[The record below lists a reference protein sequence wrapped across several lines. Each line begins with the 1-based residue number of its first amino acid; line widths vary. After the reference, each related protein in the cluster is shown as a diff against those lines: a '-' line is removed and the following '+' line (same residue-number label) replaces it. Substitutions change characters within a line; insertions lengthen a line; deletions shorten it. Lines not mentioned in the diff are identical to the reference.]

1 MAHPEAGRPSGAPA
15 APAPEPV
22 DVRER
27 GANHAISTRRLFIQL
42 QVFTGCADPGPLV
55 SALDKGGHEAVLY
68 GDVNDPRGVGV
79 LLMAEDPAF
88 FATRGRE
95 LLNGEAFAGLARRAE
110 LAMLGRTYASGFE
123 PDLEDWLLA
132 RPRRTVL
139 NSAWPWGIWYPLR
152 RSGAFARLTPQ
163 EQGAV
168 LREHGAIGRAYGDA
182 DLAHD
187 VRLACHGLDTHD
199 NDFVIGL
206 VGRELH
212 PLSHLVQAMRRTAQ
226 TSAYIQ
232 TLGPFFIGHVIW
244 QSPGRA

>member
-1 MAHPEAGRPSGAPA
+1 MAHGESGRPAGP
-15 APAPEPV
+15 PAPEPV

-27 GANHAISTRRLFIQL
+27 GANQAISTRRLFMQL
-42 QVFTGCADPGPLV
+42 QVFTGCADAAPLV
-55 SALDKGGHEAVLY
+55 SALDKAGHEAVLY
-68 GDVNDPRGVGV
+68 ADVNDPRGVGV

-88 FATRGRE
+88 FAARGRE
-95 LLNGEAFAGLARRAE
+95 LLSGEAFAGLARRAE

-139 NSAWPWGIWYPLR
+139 NPAWPWGIWYPLR

-232 TLGPFFIGHVIW
+232 ALGPFFIGHVIW
-244 QSPGRA
+244 QSPAP